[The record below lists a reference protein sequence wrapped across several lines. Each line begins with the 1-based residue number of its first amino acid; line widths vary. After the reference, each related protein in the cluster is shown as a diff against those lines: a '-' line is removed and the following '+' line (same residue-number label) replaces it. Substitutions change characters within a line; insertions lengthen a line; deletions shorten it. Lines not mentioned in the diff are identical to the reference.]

1 MLSTSAHTFMFATP
15 RKPRQDRRLQRCHGK
30 SPANVISDVSPLSL
44 RLRQAGVDPT
54 SHADTCMQAETVS
67 RCIDVHGDADTCKQT
82 LTRAS
87 TCKHVHADA
96 NVRNG
101 CTIHENKYEN
111 VEGKELK

>member
-67 RCIDVHGDADTCKQT
+67 RCIDVHGDADTCK
-82 LTRAS
+82 
-87 TCKHVHADA
+87 HVHADA

-101 CTIHENKYEN
+101 CTIHENEFEN

>member
-1 MLSTSAHTFMFATP
+1 MLSTSTDTFMLATP
-15 RKPRQDRRLQRCHGK
+15 RKPRQGRCLQPCRGK

-44 RLRQAGVDPT
+44 RLRQAGVDPA
-54 SHADTCMQAETVS
+54 SHADTCMQTEIVS
-67 RCIDVHGDADTCKQT
+67 RCIDVHGDAD
-82 LTRAS
+82 

-101 CTIHENKYEN
+101 CTIHENDYEN